1 MLKSTREKIMR
12 NCPSYVTVNGVKYPI
27 NTDFRVALECLQIV
41 DDTEIGDAER
51 AYAVVYKLF
60 DVISDDNELIAKLL
74 LLACKYLRCGE
85 DEKEQQA
92 RQQDMDFEQDE
103 GAIYASF
110 MSDYHIDLSTVNL
123 HWYRFVDLLQGLT
136 DKCVLSRTRELRTFD
151 LSEIKDTKIRD
162 KIAQAQQAVA
172 LKRKRTKEEKEAIDK
187 FNALF

>member
-1 MLKSTREKIMR
+1 MR

-151 LSEIKDTKIRD
+151 LSEIKDTKTRD

-172 LKRKRTKEEKEAIDK
+172 LKRRRTKEEKEALDK
-187 FNALF
+187 FNALFE